1 MSRSTSARRRQA
13 RTTAGVVRWLLAVV
27 VVATACTLPPVS
39 GAGCGPLTATEP
51 PSLRDRIYLRLV
63 RRIDVAVRLDDAEW
77 CIAGVRVFD
86 GGAELVG
93 RDRRS
98 PPGPAIPWRAA
109 QVDVRAVTITIR
121 DAGGTLIHSSETVSR
136 DDRVRLISIPAPVLG
151 PSDPVERL
159 HALETTPKLVLEAPL
174 LRTVGPAS
182 FAPIAIAG
190 GAVDTA
196 VDIGGVSLRLSTV
209 RILPGSIAVSY
220 RRLGERLPAPYLDAV
235 LFSAVDDAGTVYRY
249 RGDVHLDAPDPL
261 LYAFFEPAPPPTART
276 LTITV
281 ERLFAPTGE
290 TWRVEL
296 PFRRS
301 R

>member
-1 MSRSTSARRRQA
+1 MA
-13 RTTAGVVRWLLAVV
+13 VLL
-27 VVATACTLPPVS
+27 
-39 GAGCGPLTATEP
+39 G
-51 PSLRDRIYLRLV
+51 
-63 RRIDVAVRLDDAEW
+63 DAEW

-109 QVDVRAVTITIR
+109 QLDVRAIEITIR
-121 DAGGTLIHSSETVSR
+121 DAGGTRIGSSETIAR
-136 DDRVRLISIPAPVLG
+136 DDRVRLIFIPAPVLG

-159 HALETTPKLVLEAPL
+159 RALETTPALVLEAPF

-182 FAPIAIAG
+182 FAAIAIAG
-190 GAVDTA
+190 GAADTA
-196 VDIGGVSLRLSTV
+196 VDIDGVSLRLSTV
-209 RILPGSIAVSY
+209 RVLPDSIAVSY
-220 RRLGERLPAPYLDAV
+220 RRLGERLPAPYFDAV

-249 RGDVHLDAPDPL
+249 RGDGHLSAPDPL

-281 ERLFAPTGE
+281 EQLFAPTGE

-296 PFRRS
+296 PFRQGR
-301 R
+301 